1 MLLGYS
7 LEPRPNGRALV
18 IEGSV
23 TTIGI
28 YSRTST
34 NRSPLCNG
42 HFFFLANSPYID
54 SCLNLSTTVHLST
67 MATFSCP
74 QDGRFREIQL
84 YM

>member
-7 LEPRPNGRALV
+7 LEPRPNGRGLV

-23 TTIGI
+23 TTSVYTVEPPPIG
-28 YSRTST
+28 YLST
-34 NRSPLCNG
+34 TAI
-42 HFFFLANSPYID
+42 FFPANSPYID
-54 SCLNLSTTVHLST
+54 SCLNLSTTVHFST
-67 MATFSCP
+67 MPTFSCP

>member
-18 IEGSV
+18 IEGSF

-28 YSRTST
+28 YSRNST
-34 NRSPLCNG
+34 NGRLSTTAII
-42 HFFFLANSPYID
+42 FLADSPYID
-54 SCLNLSTTVHLST
+54 SCLNLSTTVHLSI

-74 QDGRFREIQL
+74 QGDRFREIQL